1 MARDKGVFFC
11 GRLGRRVRVSFCG
24 NACRECTRWRDY
36 SEGRT
41 PSAGIVNPQSVPCG
55 GATSASG
62 GEREASSFQTAFE
75 LFFGVKP

>member
-1 MARDKGVFFC
+1 MKPAVFWC

-24 NACRECTRWRDY
+24 NACRECTRWRVYD
-36 SEGRT
+36 SERA
-41 PSAGIVNPQSVPCG
+41 PAASDISRSVPCG

-75 LFFGVKP
+75 LFFGVQP